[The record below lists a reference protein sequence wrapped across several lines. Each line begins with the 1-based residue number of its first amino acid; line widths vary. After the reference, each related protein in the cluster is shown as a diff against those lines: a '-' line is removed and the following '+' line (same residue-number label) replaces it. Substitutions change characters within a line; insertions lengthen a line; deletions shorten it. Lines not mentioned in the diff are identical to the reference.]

1 MNKAFTLTLLAA
13 VLLSQ
18 SAGAQGVK
26 FGTRYM
32 KQRIEMRKQA
42 AAKKAADRA
51 AKETKALKAKSDGI
65 LDEYQ
70 EKVGDCIYRYVY
82 AYNDKNMRSSETI
95 YKKVKTDGKWGQE
108 QLYTVGRY
116 TYEYDTRGRLS
127 VKTVMYDENDD
138 FETYRVM
145 VSYGDGVT
153 EYTKYVYDEY
163 EQKYRTT
170 QRWSY
175 YDNGVL
181 ASYTDYEFR
190 DGTVSST
197 FDTNGVN
204 TGYTFRGSKMT
215 FGGELNSPVV
225 TYYEG
230 DGWDDATQQYTSWTP
245 TKQEKY
251 TYDANTGKLAEYVV
265 FDEYYDGYY
274 DADRYTYSYDELGR
288 LVAIREYDNVGDD
301 DTAGSIDPGG
311 DLNGDGVID
320 ENDRPVVATAK
331 TVSTDNTEWELY
343 TEEMYTYFNDDVYG
357 VGNTWHD
364 VFGMDGPLARI
375 DVIDEE
381 GERLATV
388 FTRDADGKLTGIT
401 FPNQVTEPNH
411 TSTDKATID
420 ANGQILKI
428 EEEYS
433 YKSGSWEDDPN
444 YNGEEYSTYSYFAT
458 EYTWENGQVT
468 TAHVIDKYE
477 STSNGE
483 TNSGEWHETNRYAY
497 GDGKV
502 TFSTYEGNAQS
513 PNSTTVIEEQGNMR
527 KVHHCQY
534 GGGSYTEDEY
544 VARYVQTEDIS
555 FVRPNL
561 AADVEGMTAD
571 STIVISVPG
580 RVVCAYEGEYNSGF
594 GYLSSDDYYSSLLDA
609 DNTAYYA
616 NTISGSTYFTVEH
629 DGGETVCRDILGRP
643 IYILTDGRLTREYKY
658 YDVAQDVGSPVEPE
672 TRAAVML
679 TADIPAGQAYDEIT
693 YKYDAE
699 GRLTGKTEV
708 SVDENGTRTEEI
720 TLEYK
725 YDEASGIA
733 SVEADAKVGVTLDGR
748 RIGLSDN
755 SAFSVCTVGGQVIA
769 AGVTSYTFNSP
780 GIYIINVG
788 GITTKVAVK

>member
-1 MNKAFTLTLLAA
+1 MRKVFTLAI
-13 VLLSQ
+13 V
-18 SAGAQGVK
+18 SALMMSYSASAQGVK
-26 FGTRYM
+26 FGKRYM
-32 KQRIEMRKQA
+32 KQRMELRKQE
-42 AAKKAADRA
+42 AAKKAAAKA
-51 AKETKALKAKSDGI
+51 AKETQTLKANANNI
-65 LDEYQ
+65 LDEYE
-70 EKVGDCIYRYVY
+70 EKDEDRIYRYVY
-82 AYNDKNMRSSETI
+82 AYDKNKMRSSETI
-95 YKKVKTDGKWGQE
+95 YLKEKTDGVWGE
-108 QLYTVGRY
+108 EKLYTVGRY
-116 TYEYDTRGRLS
+116 TYEYDTQDRLS
-127 VKTVMYDENDD
+127 VKTVTYDENDLFD
-138 FETYRVM
+138 TYRVM
-145 VSYGDGVT
+145 VTYGDGVT
-153 EYTKYVYDEY
+153 EYKKYIWDDSDNM
-163 EQKYRTT
+163 YRLNES
-170 QRWSY
+170 WSY
-175 YDNGVL
+175 HDNGVL
-181 ASYTDYEFR
+181 ASYVEYNY
-190 DGTVSST
+190 DGDIETGST
-197 FDTNGVN
+197 FDANGVS
-204 TGYTFRGSKMT
+204 TGYIFYGSYKMT
-215 FGGELNSPVV
+215 FDGELNNPVV
-225 TYYEG
+225 TYYHLDWNG
-230 DGWDDATQQYTSWTP
+230 DDTSTWNME
-245 TKQEKY
+245 KQETYKY
-251 TYDANTGKLAEYVV
+251 DPSNGRLVEYTLYDNYY
-265 FDEYYDGYY
+265 DEYYD
-274 DADRYTYSYDELGR
+274 AKKYTYTYDELGR
-288 LVAIREYDNVGDD
+288 IIAIREYDE
-301 DTAGSIDPGG
+301 AGNDESNGSTDPGA
-311 DLNGDGVID
+311 DINGDGVVD
-320 ENDRPVVATAK
+320 ENDRPVYTAAR
-331 TVSTDNTEWELY
+331 TRVTDDVEWELY
-343 TEEMYTYFNDDVYG
+343 YEEMYTYYNNDVYG

-468 TAHVIDKYE
+468 TAHVTDKYE
-477 STSNGE
+477 NTVNGE
-483 TNSGEWHETNRYAY
+483 TSSGEWHETNRYAY

-502 TFSTYEGNAQS
+502 TFSTYDGDGQT

-527 KVHHCQY
+527 KVHHRQY

-755 SAFSVCTVGGQVIA
+755 SAFSVCTVSGQVIA

-780 GIYIINVG
+780 GIYIINAG

>member
-1 MNKAFTLTLLAA
+1 
-13 VLLSQ
+13 
-18 SAGAQGVK
+18 
-26 FGTRYM
+26 
-32 KQRIEMRKQA
+32 
-42 AAKKAADRA
+42 
-51 AKETKALKAKSDGI
+51 
-65 LDEYQ
+65 
-70 EKVGDCIYRYVY
+70 
-82 AYNDKNMRSSETI
+82 
-95 YKKVKTDGKWGQE
+95 
-108 QLYTVGRY
+108 
-116 TYEYDTRGRLS
+116 
-127 VKTVMYDENDD
+127 
-138 FETYRVM
+138 
-145 VSYGDGVT
+145 
-153 EYTKYVYDEY
+153 
-163 EQKYRTT
+163 
-170 QRWSY
+170 
-175 YDNGVL
+175 
-181 ASYTDYEFR
+181 
-190 DGTVSST
+190 
-197 FDTNGVN
+197 
-204 TGYTFRGSKMT
+204 
-215 FGGELNSPVV
+215 
-225 TYYEG
+225 
-230 DGWDDATQQYTSWTP
+230 
-245 TKQEKY
+245 
-251 TYDANTGKLAEYVV
+251 
-265 FDEYYDGYY
+265 
-274 DADRYTYSYDELGR
+274 
-288 LVAIREYDNVGDD
+288 
-301 DTAGSIDPGG
+301 
-311 DLNGDGVID
+311 
-320 ENDRPVVATAK
+320 
-331 TVSTDNTEWELY
+331 
-343 TEEMYTYFNDDVYG
+343 MYTYYNNDVYG

-468 TAHVIDKYE
+468 TAHVTDKYE
-477 STSNGE
+477 NTVNGE
-483 TNSGEWHETNRYAY
+483 TSSGEWHETNRYAY

-502 TFSTYEGNAQS
+502 TFSTYDGDGQT

-527 KVHHCQY
+527 KVHHRQY

-609 DNTAYYA
+609 DNTTYYA

-708 SVDENGTRTEEI
+708 SVDSDGTRTEEI

-755 SAFSVCTVGGQVIA
+755 SAFSVCTVSGQVIA

-780 GIYIINVG
+780 GIYIINAG

>member
-1 MNKAFTLTLLAA
+1 MRKVFTLAI
-13 VLLSQ
+13 V
-18 SAGAQGVK
+18 SALMMSYSASAQGVK
-26 FGTRYM
+26 FGKRYM
-32 KQRIEMRKQA
+32 KQRMELRKQE
-42 AAKKAADRA
+42 AAKKAAAKA
-51 AKETKALKAKSDGI
+51 AKETQTLKANANNI
-65 LDEYQ
+65 LDEYE
-70 EKVGDCIYRYVY
+70 EKDEDRIYRYVY
-82 AYNDKNMRSSETI
+82 AYDKNKMRSSETI
-95 YKKVKTDGKWGQE
+95 YLKEKTDGVWGE
-108 QLYTVGRY
+108 EKLYTVGRY
-116 TYEYDTRGRLS
+116 TYEYDTQDRLS
-127 VKTVMYDENDD
+127 VKTVTYDENDLFD
-138 FETYRVM
+138 TYRVM
-145 VSYGDGVT
+145 VTYGDGVT
-153 EYTKYVYDEY
+153 EYKKYIWDDSDNM
-163 EQKYRTT
+163 YRLNES
-170 QRWSY
+170 WSY
-175 YDNGVL
+175 HDNGVL
-181 ASYTDYEFR
+181 ASYAEYDY
-190 DGTVSST
+190 DGDVESSST
-197 FDTNGVN
+197 FDTNGVS
-204 TGYTFRGSKMT
+204 TGHIFYGSYKMT
-215 FGGELNSPVV
+215 FDGELNNPVV
-225 TYYEG
+225 TYYHLDWNG
-230 DGWDDATQQYTSWTP
+230 DDTSTWNME
-245 TKQEKY
+245 KQETYKY
-251 TYDANTGKLAEYVV
+251 DPSNGRLVEYTLYDNYY
-265 FDEYYDGYY
+265 DEYYD
-274 DADRYTYSYDELGR
+274 AKKYTYTYDELGR
-288 LVAIREYDNVGDD
+288 IIAIREYDE
-301 DTAGSIDPGG
+301 AGNDESNGSTDPGA
-311 DLNGDGVID
+311 DINGDGVVD
-320 ENDRPVVATAK
+320 ENDRPVYTAAR
-331 TVSTDNTEWELY
+331 TRVTDDVEWELY
-343 TEEMYTYFNDDVYG
+343 YEEMYTYYNNDVYG

-468 TAHVIDKYE
+468 TAHVTDKYE
-477 STSNGE
+477 NTVNGE
-483 TNSGEWHETNRYAY
+483 TSSGEWHETNRYAY

-502 TFSTYEGNAQS
+502 TFSTYDGDGQT

-527 KVHHCQY
+527 KVHHRQY

-708 SVDENGTRTEEI
+708 SVDSDGTRTEEI

-780 GIYIINVG
+780 GIYIINAG

>member
-1 MNKAFTLTLLAA
+1 MRKVFTLAI
-13 VLLSQ
+13 V
-18 SAGAQGVK
+18 SALMMSYSASAQGVK
-26 FGTRYM
+26 FGKRYM
-32 KQRIEMRKQA
+32 KQRMELRKQE
-42 AAKKAADRA
+42 AAKKAAAKA
-51 AKETKALKAKSDGI
+51 AKETQTLKANANNI
-65 LDEYQ
+65 LDEY
-70 EKVGDCIYRYVY
+70 EERDEDRIYRYVY
-82 AYNDKNMRSSETI
+82 AYDKNKMRSSETI
-95 YKKVKTDGKWGQE
+95 YLKEKTDGVWGE
-108 QLYTVGRY
+108 EKLYTVGRY
-116 TYEYDTRGRLS
+116 TYEYDTQDRLS
-127 VKTVMYDENDD
+127 VKTVTYDENDLFD
-138 FETYRVM
+138 TYRVM
-145 VSYGDGVT
+145 VTYGDGVT
-153 EYTKYVYDEY
+153 EYKKYIWDDSDNM
-163 EQKYRTT
+163 YRLNES
-170 QRWSY
+170 WSY
-175 YDNGVL
+175 HDNGVL
-181 ASYTDYEFR
+181 ASYVEYNY
-190 DGTVSST
+190 DGDIETGST
-197 FDTNGVN
+197 FDANGVS
-204 TGYTFRGSKMT
+204 TGYIFYGSYKMT
-215 FGGELNSPVV
+215 FDGELNNPVV
-225 TYYEG
+225 TYYHLDWNG
-230 DGWDDATQQYTSWTP
+230 DDTSTWNME
-245 TKQEKY
+245 KQETYKY
-251 TYDANTGKLAEYVV
+251 DPSNGRLVEYTLYDNYY
-265 FDEYYDGYY
+265 DEYYD
-274 DADRYTYSYDELGR
+274 AKKYTYTYDELGR
-288 LVAIREYDNVGDD
+288 IIAIREYDE
-301 DTAGSIDPGG
+301 AGNDESNGSTDPGA
-311 DLNGDGVID
+311 DINGDGVVD
-320 ENDRPVVATAK
+320 ENDRPVYTAAR
-331 TVSTDNTEWELY
+331 TRVTDDVEWELY
-343 TEEMYTYFNDDVYG
+343 YEEMYTYYNNDVYG

-468 TAHVIDKYE
+468 TAHVTDKYE
-477 STSNGE
+477 NTVNGE
-483 TNSGEWHETNRYAY
+483 TSSGEWHETNRYAY

-502 TFSTYEGNAQS
+502 TFSTYDGDGQT

-527 KVHHCQY
+527 KVHHRQY

-708 SVDENGTRTEEI
+708 SVDSDGTRTEEI

-780 GIYIINVG
+780 GIYIINAG
-788 GITTKVAVK
+788 GIATKVAVK

>member
-1 MNKAFTLTLLAA
+1 MRKVFTLAI
-13 VLLSQ
+13 V
-18 SAGAQGVK
+18 SALMMSYSASAQGVK
-26 FGTRYM
+26 FGKRYM
-32 KQRIEMRKQA
+32 KQRMELRKQE
-42 AAKKAADRA
+42 AAKKAAAKA
-51 AKETKALKAKSDGI
+51 AKETQTLKANANNI
-65 LDEYQ
+65 LDEY
-70 EKVGDCIYRYVY
+70 EERDEDRIYRYVY
-82 AYNDKNMRSSETI
+82 AYDKNKMRSSETI
-95 YKKVKTDGKWGQE
+95 YLKEKTDGVWGE
-108 QLYTVGRY
+108 EKLYTVGRY
-116 TYEYDTRGRLS
+116 TYEYDTQDRLS
-127 VKTVMYDENDD
+127 VKTVTYDENDLFD
-138 FETYRVM
+138 TYRVM
-145 VSYGDGVT
+145 VTYGDGVT
-153 EYTKYVYDEY
+153 EYKKYIWDDSDNM
-163 EQKYRTT
+163 YRLNES
-170 QRWSY
+170 WSY
-175 YDNGVL
+175 HDNGVL
-181 ASYTDYEFR
+181 ASYVEYNY
-190 DGTVSST
+190 DGDIETGST
-197 FDTNGVN
+197 FDANGVS
-204 TGYTFRGSKMT
+204 TGYIFYGSYKMT
-215 FGGELNSPVV
+215 FDGELNNPVV
-225 TYYEG
+225 TYYHLDWNG
-230 DGWDDATQQYTSWTP
+230 DDTSTWNME
-245 TKQEKY
+245 KQETYKY
-251 TYDANTGKLAEYVV
+251 DPSNGRLVEYTLYDNYY
-265 FDEYYDGYY
+265 DEYYD
-274 DADRYTYSYDELGR
+274 AKKYTYTYDELGR
-288 LVAIREYDNVGDD
+288 IIAIREYDE
-301 DTAGSIDPGG
+301 AGNDESNGSTDPGA
-311 DLNGDGVID
+311 DINGDGVVD
-320 ENDRPVVATAK
+320 ENDRPVYTAAR
-331 TVSTDNTEWELY
+331 TRVTDDVEWELY
-343 TEEMYTYFNDDVYG
+343 TEEMYTYYNNDVYG

-468 TAHVIDKYE
+468 TAHVTDKYE
-477 STSNGE
+477 NTVNGE
-483 TNSGEWHETNRYAY
+483 TSSDEWHETNRYAY

-502 TFSTYEGNAQS
+502 TFSTYDGDGQT

-527 KVHHCQY
+527 KVHHRQY

-708 SVDENGTRTEEI
+708 SVDSDGTRTEEI

-755 SAFSVCTVGGQVIA
+755 SAFSVCTVSGQVIA

-780 GIYIINVG
+780 GIYIINAG

>member
-1 MNKAFTLTLLAA
+1 MT
-13 VLLSQ
+13 SY
-18 SAGAQGVK
+18 SASAQGVK
-26 FGTRYM
+26 FGKRYM
-32 KQRIEMRKQA
+32 KQRMELRKQE
-42 AAKKAADRA
+42 AAKKAAAKA
-51 AKETKALKAKSDGI
+51 AKETQTLKANANNI
-65 LDEYQ
+65 LDEY
-70 EKVGDCIYRYVY
+70 EERDEDRIYRYVY
-82 AYNDKNMRSSETI
+82 AYDKNKMRSSETI
-95 YKKVKTDGKWGQE
+95 YLKEKTDGVWGE
-108 QLYTVGRY
+108 EKLYTVGRY
-116 TYEYDTRGRLS
+116 TYEYDTQDRLS
-127 VKTVMYDENDD
+127 VKTVTYDENDLFD
-138 FETYRVM
+138 TYRVM
-145 VSYGDGVT
+145 VTYGDGVT
-153 EYTKYVYDEY
+153 EYKKYIWDDSDNM
-163 EQKYRTT
+163 YRLNES
-170 QRWSY
+170 WSY
-175 YDNGVL
+175 HDNGVL
-181 ASYTDYEFR
+181 ASYVEYNY
-190 DGTVSST
+190 DGDIETGST
-197 FDTNGVN
+197 FDANGVS
-204 TGYTFRGSKMT
+204 TDYIFYGSYKMT
-215 FGGELNSPVV
+215 FDVELNNPVV
-225 TYYEG
+225 TYYHLDWNG
-230 DGWDDATQQYTSWTP
+230 DDTSTWNME
-245 TKQEKY
+245 KQETYKY
-251 TYDANTGKLAEYVV
+251 DPSNGRLVEYTLYDNYY
-265 FDEYYDGYY
+265 DEYYD
-274 DADRYTYSYDELGR
+274 AKKYTYTYDELGR
-288 LVAIREYDNVGDD
+288 IIAIREYDE
-301 DTAGSIDPGG
+301 AGNDESNGSTDPGA
-311 DLNGDGVID
+311 DINGDGVVD
-320 ENDRPVVATAK
+320 ENDRPVYTAAR
-331 TVSTDNTEWELY
+331 TRVTDDVEWELY
-343 TEEMYTYFNDDVYG
+343 YEEMYTYYNNDVYG

-468 TAHVIDKYE
+468 TAHVTDKYE
-477 STSNGE
+477 NTVNGE
-483 TNSGEWHETNRYAY
+483 TSSDEWHETNRYAY

-502 TFSTYEGNAQS
+502 TFSTYDGDGQT

-527 KVHHCQY
+527 KVHHRQY

-699 GRLTGKTEV
+699 GRLAGKTEV
-708 SVDENGTRTEEI
+708 SVDENGTRTEGI

-733 SVEADAKVGVTLDGR
+733 SVEADAKAGVTLDGR

-755 SAFSVCTVGGQVIA
+755 RAFSVCTVGGQVIA

-780 GIYIINVG
+780 GIYIINAG